1 MKNQKPKKLYR
12 SREDRILAGVCSG
25 FAEYFNVDSTWIR
38 LAWAAFALLGGSG
51 ILAYI
56 ICWILIPKKP

>member
-1 MKNQKPKKLYR
+1 MKKQKPKKLYR
-12 SREDRILAGVCSG
+12 SKTERILAGICGG
-25 FAEYFNVDSTWIR
+25 FAEYFNVDPTWIR
-38 LAWAAFALLGGSG
+38 LAWAAFALLGGFG